1 MNCKSAASLNLNL
14 VGPTAQ
20 TLRDIYGYTSLYSL
34 FVEKATQLRWDTRV
48 QGPPFD
54 PFEYANRLGIAVEER
69 DDMGLDGMLEC
80 DDEGRFVIRLK
91 QDASK
96 ERKNFTLAHEI
107 AHTFFYDVLTHP
119 KSYRGH
125 KDFDPEEE
133 RLCDI
138 GASEL
143 LMPSS
148 VFKQDL
154 FSEDEITPVTL
165 FRLAKQYQVS
175 FKAAAIKVF
184 GVTNCFACVVWKK
197 RGSAIDV
204 EWVCPSRI
212 KRLTLCQTGRS
223 SVETALLN
231 PRTVFTKSD
240 SFYGVK
246 ERGRVVRTVSSM
258 GLNKTKAISLIT
270 MKQNHAHR

>member
-1 MNCKSAASLNLNL
+1 MNSKSDGKLNLSL

-34 FVEKATQLRWDTRV
+34 FAERATQLRWETGV

-54 PFEYANRLGIAVEER
+54 PFEYADRLGITVEER

-80 DDEGRFVIRLK
+80 DAAGRFVIRLRK
-91 QDASK
+91 DVSK

-125 KDFDPEEE
+125 HDFDPEEE
-133 RLCDI
+133 HLCDI

-148 VFKQDL
+148 AFKQDL
-154 FSEDEITPVTL
+154 FCEEEITPVTL
-165 FRLAKQYQVS
+165 FRLAKLYQVS
-175 FKAAAIKVF
+175 LKAVAVKVL
-184 GVTNCFACVVWKK
+184 GVTNNLACVAWKK
-197 RGSAIDV
+197 KEAAIDV

-212 KRLTLCQTGRS
+212 KRLTLCQTGKS
-223 SVETALLN
+223 SVEMAFRN

-240 SFYGVK
+240 SFYGAK
-246 ERGRVVRTVSSM
+246 ERGRVVRSVSSL
-258 GLNKTKAISLIT
+258 GLNKNKAISIIT
-270 MKQNHAHR
+270 MKTNGGR